1 MGFGSTAKKIQKLA
15 DIADELYT
23 KVTELKTQLQ
33 SLQST
38 VERTNERVDDVD
50 RELARQRV
58 LLETL
63 AEERGIDTDA
73 VLTEAAIEDAKAR
86 GDPQNTEN

>member
-33 SLQST
+33 SLQGT
-38 VERTNERVDDVD
+38 VGTTNERVADVD

-58 LLETL
+58 LLEAL
-63 AEERGIDTDA
+63 AEEQGIDTDA
-73 VLTEAAIEDAKAR
+73 VLTEAAIEDAEDR
-86 GDPQNTEN
+86 GTEQDSEN